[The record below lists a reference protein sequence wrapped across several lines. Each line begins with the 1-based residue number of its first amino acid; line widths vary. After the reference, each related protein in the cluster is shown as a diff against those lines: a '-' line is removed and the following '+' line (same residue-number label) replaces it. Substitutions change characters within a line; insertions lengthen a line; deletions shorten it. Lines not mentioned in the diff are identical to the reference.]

1 MIVENDL
8 PTLGNMQFYQ
18 VPTNS
23 TTKLIGPTAVREALE
38 KDTDFSQLKT
48 LLRNP
53 RIGDNILYRVG
64 DHDVYFIPV
73 YTAGSGEGVVAQLGT
88 IAAVG
93 AAFDGEYY
101 VGLGNTQEEAFE
113 AYLRELSGVVPTT
126 SKDIVSPDKNARIQ
140 QIKSLIEEKN
150 LQIVTP
156 TSIQIPLSF
165 KEGEISYYTQSDLDA
180 TSQLTSKFVDDF
192 VTPRS
197 KRVLVWQDG
206 DILNIGTIITVD
218 NVSELHYISIGVG
231 K

>member
-1 MIVENDL
+1 
-8 PTLGNMQFYQ
+8 
-18 VPTNS
+18 
-23 TTKLIGPTAVREALE
+23 
-38 KDTDFSQLKT
+38 
-48 LLRNP
+48 
-53 RIGDNILYRVG
+53 
-64 DHDVYFIPV
+64 V

-113 AYLRELSGVVPTT
+113 AYLHELSGVVPTST
-126 SKDIVSPDKNARIQ
+126 SKDVISPDKNARIQ
-140 QIKSLIEEKN
+140 QIKSLLEEKN

-180 TSQLTSKFVDDF
+180 TSELTSKFVDDF
-192 VTPRS
+192 VIPRS
-197 KRVLVWQDG
+197 KRILMWQDG
-206 DILNIGTIITVD
+206 DVLNIGTIITVD
-218 NVSELHYISIGVG
+218 NVTELHYVSIGVG